1 MKKKKI
7 MTSLLI
13 TAGALL
19 LLAGCGNNKK
29 KDKDVT
35 KIGIL
40 QLIEHQALDETRA
53 GFIAELE
60 KQGYKEGEDV
70 DIDFQNAQGDQANLK
85 SMSDRL
91 ASDQNDLNLAIATQA
106 AQSLISADNETP
118 TLFTAITD
126 PIDAGLV
133 KDVDKPGGN
142 ITGTSDMVPVKEQIK
157 LLQSIVPNAKKVGL
171 LYNSSEPNSKLQIEL
186 AKKELDKLN
195 IEYLEMTVTS
205 TNDVEQV
212 TRSIAKKVDAIYIP
226 SDNTFTSAMS
236 TVGDISKET
245 QIPVIPA
252 TGPMVELGGIATYG
266 IDYFKLGEQTAQ
278 MAVKIL
284 KGEATPE
291 TMPVETL
298 ESLSLI
304 INEEMAKKLGID
316 PTSIKAPQ

>member
-7 MTSLLI
+7 GTSLLI
-13 TAGALL
+13 AAGAVL
-19 LLAGCGNNKK
+19 LLAGCGNNQ

-40 QLIEHQALDETRA
+40 QLIEHQALDETRK
-53 GFIAELE
+53 GFISELE
-60 KQGYKEGEDV
+60 KQGFKEGEDV
-70 DIDFQNAQGDQANLK
+70 EIDFQNAQGDQANLK

-91 ASDQNDLNLAIATQA
+91 ASDKNDLNLAIATQA
-106 AQSLISADNETP
+106 AQSLVSADSETP

-126 PIDAGLV
+126 PVDAGLV
-133 KDVDKPGGN
+133 KDLEKPGGN
-142 ITGTSDMVPVKEQIK
+142 ITGTSDMVPVAEQIK
-157 LLQSIVPNAKKVGL
+157 LLHSIVPEAKKVGL

-195 IEYLEMTVTS
+195 IEHIEMTVTS

-236 TVGDISKET
+236 TVGDIAKET
-245 QIPVIPA
+245 KVPVIPA
-252 TGPMVELGGIATYG
+252 TGPMVELGGVATYG

-284 KGEATPE
+284 KGEAKPE

-298 ESLSLI
+298 ENLSLI
-304 INEEMAKKLGID
+304 VNKEMAKELGID
-316 PTSIKAPQ
+316 PDSIKVPE